1 MTAWVH
7 EDFRRPPPPRSG
19 ASAGRKRWPARDFR
33 VRGGSCAHGERR
45 HYATSDRKWRR
56 ARGERYAPATLLSR
70 RTARHRPIRGRGGA
84 RGATISHAATSA
96 GAPALSRKAPSAPDP
111 IPVRDDAPMPFAVE
125 RPGRRERA
133 GLHDLPH
140 EGWEAGRP
148 VVPARRRPDL
158 RCAGGGVAHLGR
170 AGSTATGP
178 PVHGRGMARVG
189 PRACSRRWIPVRGRG
204 CGRFRSGVS
213 HPSTPVDNPGD
224 RRWTSRVRGVDHSDP
239 AGDTRGRLLVLSTG
253 TASSPQNYT
262 SVSPHPQPPG

>member
-1 MTAWVH
+1 MTPRCRSPSSAPVGAGVRMG
-7 EDFRRPPPPRSG
+7 RRWGVVLAAPARLGSPPPSG
-19 ASAGRKRWPARDFR
+19 FDRAARP
-33 VRGGSCAHGERR
+33 GGERR
-45 HYATSDRKWRR
+45 
-56 ARGERYAPATLLSR
+56 GERVSW
-70 RTARHRPIRGRGGA
+70 GA
-84 RGATISHAATSA
+84 
-96 GAPALSRKAPSAPDP
+96 L
-111 IPVRDDAPMPFAVE
+111 PVS
-125 RPGRRERA
+125 PGRRGRA
-133 GLHDLPH
+133 SPHDLPH

-178 PVHGRGMARVG
+178 PVHGRGVARVR
-189 PRACSRRWIPVRGRG
+189 PRACSRRWIPVRGRV